1 MSHGMNNLVNIFTL
15 NKMLLSICIPNYNRA
30 NCLENCLN
38 SIKIAKKNTKIK
50 FEVCISDNNSEE
62 NILSVVKKYKKY
74 FRVKFKKNKKNFG
87 MGKNIISA
95 VSMAKGEFIWVI
107 GNDDLLLPNTLKK
120 LNKIILKNYSL
131 DFFFINSYLLD
142 SNYVFN
148 FEQPFDT
155 KKLPKKM
162 EKFSKN
168 DKSKILNFHDLINPK
183 ISFDYLV
190 GLYLS
195 VFRRKKWN
203 ENLKVLNK
211 NDLVKPGTF
220 STFDNTCPHIKIFS
234 KAFATSKAFF
244 CADGLS
250 VNLSGQR
257 EWSNF
262 YPFIE
267 SIRIPET
274 LDHYFKY
281 GFSMRK
287 YFLYK
292 NHSLKNFLP
301 SLFKIAL
308 LGKKGGLYNIN
319 IKRNLIN
326 NLIFPNFY
334 LSIVYFIF
342 RKIIFFK

>member
-1 MSHGMNNLVNIFTL
+1 MPS
-15 NKMLLSICIPNYNRA
+15 
-30 NCLENCLN
+30 
-38 SIKIAKKNTKIK
+38 
-50 FEVCISDNNSEE
+50 
-62 NILSVVKKYKKY
+62 YKK
-74 FRVKFKKNKKNFG
+74 
-87 MGKNIISA
+87 
-95 VSMAKGEFIWVI
+95 
-107 GNDDLLLPNTLKK
+107 
-120 LNKIILKNYSL
+120 
-131 DFFFINSYLLD
+131 FF
-142 SNYVFN
+142 
-148 FEQPFDT
+148 
-155 KKLPKKM
+155 
-162 EKFSKN
+162 
-168 DKSKILNFHDLINPK
+168 
-183 ISFDYLV
+183 
-190 GLYLS
+190 
-195 VFRRKKWN
+195 
-203 ENLKVLNK
+203 
-211 NDLVKPGTF
+211 
-220 STFDNTCPHIKIFS
+220 
-234 KAFATSKAFF
+234 KAFATSKAFL
-244 CADGLS
+244 CNGLS

-334 LSIVYFIF
+334 LSLVYFIF